1 MVPQSKL
8 SLNIEKEHK
17 KFIDCTYKYAINKFS
32 KKYAFKNKNQKYDL
46 RLVIVEIIY
55 YLKSGVSYKYYRGP
69 INAKTLNTHVLFFAK
84 NKIFQN
90 VYEILHK
97 EYSKNK
103 TFSKFK
109 HQHTD
114 TSYALNKNGKETL
127 GRNKHFK
134 NKNCYKISTIVDNNR
149 IPSSTTVEPGNKN
162 DAKIGLT
169 NIDKINENIKIINSK
184 CESYMLADKMYDT
197 KEFREKCILNNFKPI
212 IDYNKRNTK
221 NKKLIKKLTK
231 KEKKIYKKRMKVE
244 NTFCILKKYKRIQL
258 IYDSYLSTYV
268 SFIYLAQCFMITKFI

>member
-46 RLVIVEIIY
+46 RLVIIEIIY
-55 YLKSGVSYKYYRGP
+55 FFKSGVSYKYYRGP

-84 NKIFQN
+84 NNIFQN

-97 EYSKNK
+97 EYSENK

-109 HQHTD
+109 QQHTD
-114 TSYALNKNGKETL
+114 TSYVLNKNGKEKL

-149 IPSSTTVEPGNKN
+149 IPNSTTVEPGNKN
-162 DAKIGLT
+162 DAKIAMPAG
-169 NIDKINENIKIINSK
+169 
-184 CESYMLADKMYDT
+184 
-197 KEFREKCILNNFKPI
+197 
-212 IDYNKRNTK
+212 
-221 NKKLIKKLTK
+221 
-231 KEKKIYKKRMKVE
+231 
-244 NTFCILKKYKRIQL
+244 
-258 IYDSYLSTYV
+258 
-268 SFIYLAQCFMITKFI
+268 